1 MRGLFTT
8 TLFCLLVVAVVNGAS
23 LRTSKASSSLKTE
36 ISELIKIK
44 NQVKR
49 LLPKNKED
57 ILIED
62 HKEEVK
68 KKTKKTTK
76 KSKSSTKRPKSKKK
90 ETK

>member
-1 MRGLFTT
+1 MELQFM
-8 TLFCLLVVAVVNGAS
+8 
-23 LRTSKASSSLKTE
+23 E
-36 ISELIKIK
+36 IISEWWNKIK